1 MTAQAPAQGS
11 THSRLTQF
19 RLTGQSELIRH
30 SGRQSG
36 AVPIAP
42 DTHEHSAR
50 PPDGRQMEL
59 GPHGCDWHGLGGK
72 GRKVATSATGLGM
85 ATTKVDGEV
94 RKEIE

>member
-1 MTAQAPAQGS
+1 
-11 THSRLTQF
+11 
-19 RLTGQSELIRH
+19 
-30 SGRQSG
+30 
-36 AVPIAP
+36 
-42 DTHEHSAR
+42 
-50 PPDGRQMEL
+50 MEL